1 VNRVHC
7 ESLGLE
13 FGEVIMT
20 TVLEKVQS
28 LHNYLAMNST
38 SIDIL
43 LAQGIDKLISREQ
56 QRLLKLE
63 VSLSEEVVQ
72 FEQRY
77 QLNSIE
83 FQSRYQQGELGDDL
97 DFMEWSATLEMLQQ
111 LKQHIVILNHLR
123 ICQLI
128 IHCIDD
134 FNNGWF
140 SINYLGS
147 LY

>member
-1 VNRVHC
+1 MNRVHC

-13 FGEVIMT
+13 FGEVTMT

>member
-13 FGEVIMT
+13 FGEVTMT

-97 DFMEWSATLEMLQQ
+97 DFMEWAATLEMLQQ
-111 LKQHIVILNHLR
+111 VKQHIALLSGQVSEQNH
-123 ICQLI
+123 
-128 IHCIDD
+128 
-134 FNNGWF
+134 
-140 SINYLGS
+140 
-147 LY
+147 